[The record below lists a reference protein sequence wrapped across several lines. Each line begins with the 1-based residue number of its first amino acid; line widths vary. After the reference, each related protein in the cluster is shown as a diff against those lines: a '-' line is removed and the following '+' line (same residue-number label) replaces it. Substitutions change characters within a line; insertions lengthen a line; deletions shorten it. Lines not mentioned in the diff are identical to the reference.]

1 MNPWSRGKYLVW
13 DSTCMDTFCQ
23 SNIHHSSDFPGGAA
37 AKAENSKAT
46 KYSHLDDVYLFQPI
60 AMETTGT
67 FGPDSLSFLK
77 ELGRRL
83 RMATGEPQSGSFLI
97 QRLSVA
103 IQTGNSASVLGSLP
117 TPQLDDP
124 HGS

>member
-1 MNPWSRGKYLVW
+1 MW
-13 DSTCMDTFCQ
+13 DSTCVDTFCQ
-23 SNIHHSSDFPGGAA
+23 LNIHRSSDFPGGAA
-37 AKAENSKAT
+37 VKAKNSKAT
-46 KYSHLDDVYLFQPI
+46 KYSHLDDVYLFQPN

-77 ELGRRL
+77 DLGRRL

-97 QRLSVA
+97 QWLSVA

>member
-1 MNPWSRGKYLVW
+1 
-13 DSTCMDTFCQ
+13 
-23 SNIHHSSDFPGGAA
+23 
-37 AKAENSKAT
+37 
-46 KYSHLDDVYLFQPI
+46 
-60 AMETTGT
+60 METTGT